1 VFFYL
6 PFLADLITGC
16 NNPKSKSISFVKVT
30 GQMKNVMWKGQL
42 QGNIH
47 LDTITPKNHLYG
59 MGPVEFLTGEILVFD
74 GHSYQSSVISDTT
87 MRVNE
92 SFNLKAPFFAHSH
105 IQNWTELSL
114 PDTVQNLKQLQGYLL
129 SLNFNAGQP
138 YFFRLQG
145 EVPKADIH
153 IVNLPAGS
161 TVSNPEEAHK
171 GKKTFRI
178 TNVKSDILGFF
189 STAHQGIFTHQNSF
203 LHLHLITADR
213 KKMGHVDDLT
223 LSSRSMKLFL
233 PK

>member
-1 VFFYL
+1 
-6 PFLADLITGC
+6 
-16 NNPKSKSISFVKVT
+16 
-30 GQMKNVMWKGQL
+30 MKNVMWKGQL